1 MHDYNSIPFKNRD
14 IDKLKRSQKLRMKS
28 DNTAYR
34 GKVAVD
40 EGREKK
46 ADRLLKKA
54 ARQEN
59 RSINV
64 EDREKKKAS
73 NLKKKAMKQKSK
85 YSKALDKGNLKKANR
100 MEKKAVKNIKKYS
113 DLKSK

>member
-1 MHDYNSIPFKNRD
+1 MDYNALPFKD
-14 IDKLKRSQKLRMKS
+14 KAIDRLLRKSHKVRRKS

-59 RSINV
+59 RSINI
-64 EDREKKKAS
+64 EDRA
-73 NLKKKAMKQKSK
+73 
-85 YSKALDKGNLKKANR
+85 R
-100 MEKKAVKNIKKYS
+100 KKYYG
-113 DLKSK
+113 

>member
-1 MHDYNSIPFKNRD
+1 MHDYNSIPFRNRD

-59 RSINV
+59 RSINI
-64 EDREKKKAS
+64 EDREKKKAVKEA
-73 NLKKKAMKQKSK
+73 KKVFDSRRKK
-85 YSKALDKGNLKKANR
+85 LDS
-100 MEKKAVKNIKKYS
+100 M
-113 DLKSK
+113 

>member
-1 MHDYNSIPFKNRD
+1 MDYNALPFKD
-14 IDKLKRSQKLRMKS
+14 KAIDRLLRKSDKVRRKS

-59 RSINV
+59 RSINI
-64 EDREKKKAS
+64 EDRA
-73 NLKKKAMKQKSK
+73 
-85 YSKALDKGNLKKANR
+85 R
-100 MEKKAVKNIKKYS
+100 KKYYG
-113 DLKSK
+113 